1 MEGKQ
6 FERNNFFRNSVD
18 LEEYFKSASP
28 TDGSPKNSDNP
39 RSMRRSLNLSEWL
52 QAKRFFD
59 TKNPSTG
66 ETLGVKE
73 YFPNPD
79 IDSKRVFYLEKMD
92 DGYCHR
98 HMKLKGDEK
107 ARFTYSMY

>member
-1 MEGKQ
+1 MEEKR
-6 FERNNFFRNSVD
+6 FTRNNFFRNSVD

-28 TDGSPKNSDNP
+28 TDGSPSY
-39 RSMRRSLNLSEWL
+39 RMRRSLNLSEWL

-59 TKNPSTG
+59 TKKPSTG

-73 YFPNPD
+73 YFPIPD
-79 IDSKRVFYLEKMD
+79 LDSKRVFYLEKLD

-98 HMKLKGDEK
+98 HIKLKGDEK
-107 ARFTYSMY
+107 VNFTYSMY